1 MGKKSDPP
9 KPPDPKETAAAQTG
23 QNVST
28 AIANTMMGQVNQ
40 VGPDG
45 TLTYDQTDTY
55 QWRDPSSGQVHTIPR
70 FTATTT
76 LSEDAQQLRDLDNQS
91 NIALGQLGLNA
102 ANRADDWLGD
112 DFSLDGVTPRAD
124 RTGMGP
130 VEYGEGP
137 GAPGLSLDS
146 RALPNINGDA
156 GLALGYEDD
165 FSGKQ
170 QEYEDMLFSRLD
182 EQRDKDLESLRSQ
195 LRNQGI
201 VEGSEMFSRAME
213 DFDRSVD
220 DRRLAAM
227 SAGLDFTE
235 RMTGMSRDEA
245 AFGNTARQQTL
256 ANENSAEQLLFGMG
270 SDQLAYNNN
279 IAQQGF
285 GNEMAIADRS
295 DRNANANFNEAR
307 ILADDQDRARA
318 SELDEQAWLRSR
330 PINEIAALMSGTQ
343 VATPNFALAQP
354 YAMPTTDIAGITQQG
369 YSNQLGA
376 YNAEQN
382 RNMAMMGGLF
392 GLGGAALGAGV
403 GPAALYGGAK

>member
-9 KPPDPKETAAAQTG
+9 APPDPQETAAAQTG
-23 QNVST
+23 QNVGT
-28 AIANTMMGQVNQ
+28 AIANTMMGQVDQ

-45 TLTYDQTDTY
+45 SLTYDQTGSF
-55 QWRDPSSGQVHTIPR
+55 QWRDPNSGQYYTIPR

-112 DFSLDGVTPRAD
+112 DFSLDGITPRAD

-130 VEYGEGP
+130 VEYGAGP
-137 GAPGLSLDS
+137 DAPALALDS
-146 RALPNINGDA
+146 RGLPS
-156 GLALGYEDD
+156 LATGYEND

-182 EQRDKDLESLRSQ
+182 EQRGKDMEALRSQ

-201 VEGSEMFSRAME
+201 VEGSEMYSRAME

-245 AFGNTARQQTL
+245 AFGNQ
-256 ANENSAEQLLFGMG
+256 AESLLFGMG

-285 GNEMAIADRS
+285 GNEMALTDRA

-330 PINEIAALMSGTQ
+330 PINEIAALMSGSQ
-343 VATPNFALAQP
+343 VQTPNFAMAQP

-369 YSNQLGA
+369 YNNQLGA
-376 YNAEQN
+376 WNAEQQ
-382 RNMAMMGGLF
+382 RNQATMGGLF
-392 GLGGAALGAGV
+392 GLGGAALGS
-403 GPAALYGGAK
+403 PWLFS

>member
-9 KPPDPKETAAAQTG
+9 PPPDPREVGAAQTG
-23 QNVST
+23 QNVGT

-45 TLTYDQTDTY
+45 SLTYDQTDSF
-55 QWRDPSSGQVHTIPR
+55 QWRDPNSGQMYTIPR

-102 ANRADDWLGD
+102 ANRADDWLGE
-112 DFSLDGVTPRAD
+112 DFTLDGVTPRAD

-130 VEYGEGP
+130 VEYGSGP
-137 GAPGLSLDS
+137 DAPALTGDNRSLPTFTD
-146 RALPNINGDA
+146 LQT
-156 GLALGYEDD
+156 GYEND
-165 FSGKQ
+165 FGGKQ
-170 QEYEDMLFSRLD
+170 QEMENMLFDRLNQQGD
-182 EQRDKDLESLRSQ
+182 RDLESLRSR
-195 LRNQGI
+195 LRDQGVI
-201 VEGSEMFSRAME
+201 EGSEMYSRAME
-213 DFDRSVD
+213 DYNRNMD
-220 DRRLAAM
+220 DRRLGAM

-245 AFGNTARQQTL
+245 AFGNAAIAGNNAIDQT
-256 ANENSAEQLLFGMG
+256 LFGMG
-270 SDQLAYNNN
+270 SDQLSYNNN

-285 GNEMAIADRS
+285 GNEMALTDRS

-343 VATPNFALAQP
+343 VQTPNFAIAQP

-369 YSNQLGA
+369 YNNQMSA
-376 YNAEQN
+376 YNAQQQQQQ
-382 RNMAMMGGLF
+382 AMMGGLF
-392 GLGGAALGAGV
+392 GLGGAALGS
-403 GPAALYGGAK
+403 PWLFNGGGG